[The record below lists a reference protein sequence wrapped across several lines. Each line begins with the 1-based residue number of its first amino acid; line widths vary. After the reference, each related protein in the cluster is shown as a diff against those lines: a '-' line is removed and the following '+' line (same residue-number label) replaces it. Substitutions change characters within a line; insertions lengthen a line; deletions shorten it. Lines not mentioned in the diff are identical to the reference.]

1 MLASDIRLGKLPARV
16 DPRTLKMAKYFA
28 AAPPKAPDSLD
39 NGSKVPSWGMLAN
52 DSLGDCTVAG
62 LLHAIML
69 WESLA
74 CGIAPAF
81 SDADAVALY
90 SQLCGYV
97 PGNPATD
104 EGGVEIDIL
113 NAWRKAPIQ
122 GVELQA
128 YVSVDPTDW
137 AEVQLATWLFGTL
150 YMGLALPLSA
160 QADIGKVWND
170 LSDEPGT
177 WGGHCTVSCGYS
189 NLAGFGCA
197 PVLDAVTWGTTQR
210 MTPAWLAKYC
220 DELYAPLTA
229 KWIEA
234 NGDAPSG
241 FDLAQLTADLALV

>member
-1 MLASDIRLGKLPARV
+1 MNAKPTFQPKIKPIKPALKPPMKIARPYRIGLYVTGWGVWLTGVLWVLYHYFMRV
-16 DPRTLKMAKYFA
+16 KGPFGFKTNPLEEWWLISHGAFA
-28 AAPPKAPDSLD
+28 
-39 NGSKVPSWGMLAN
+39 V
-52 DSLGDCTVAG
+52 
-62 LLHAIML
+62 
-69 WESLA
+69 
-74 CGIAPAF
+74 
-81 SDADAVALY
+81 
-90 SQLCGYV
+90 
-97 PGNPATD
+97 
-104 EGGVEIDIL
+104 
-113 NAWRKAPIQ
+113 
-122 GVELQA
+122 
-128 YVSVDPTDW
+128 
-137 AEVQLATWLFGTL
+137 LATWLFGTL